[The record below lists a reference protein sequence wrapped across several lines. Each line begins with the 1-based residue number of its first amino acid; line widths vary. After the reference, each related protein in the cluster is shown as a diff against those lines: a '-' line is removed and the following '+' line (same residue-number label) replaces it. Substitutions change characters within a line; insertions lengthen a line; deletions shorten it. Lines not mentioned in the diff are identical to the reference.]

1 MKTILLC
8 FFVNTVAVFCFSKLN
23 RSLKMQDLSRILPY
37 QQFQLNSEGGIGKE
51 WSYGDLFEKS
61 SNKLIESVS
70 IASDSKTAI
79 ALDTQHGDLINAD
92 NFHLVKLFPE
102 NVDKLITLVNN
113 KVNVDIVDLPNN
125 EVIQLFFK
133 FSEAMINIVIY
144 YFAISFFLSILSN
157 LTNFPGGGAN
167 NILGPIQKKTEIVDT
182 NNLNTTFSDVAGC
195 DEAKFVMTFSIKI
208 NSQINCL

>member
-102 NVDKLITLVNN
+102 NVDKLITTLVNN

-144 YFAISFFLSILSN
+144 YFAISFFLSI
-157 LTNFPGGGAN
+157 FP
-167 NILGPIQKKTEIVDT
+167 
-182 NNLNTTFSDVAGC
+182 F
-195 DEAKFVMTFSIKI
+195 
-208 NSQINCL
+208 